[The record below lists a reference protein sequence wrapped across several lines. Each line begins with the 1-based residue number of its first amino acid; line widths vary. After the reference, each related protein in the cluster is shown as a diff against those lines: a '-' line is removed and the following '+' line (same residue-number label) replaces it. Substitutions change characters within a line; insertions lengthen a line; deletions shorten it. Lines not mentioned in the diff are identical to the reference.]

1 MGQIVDRPKS
11 PPYRITMVDGGWQ
24 VVRPRASLPHAFSEL
39 DAALS
44 FVRSDS
50 GGAETNVEI
59 LSGSLYML
67 KRIAP
72 AR

>member
-1 MGQIVDRPKS
+1 MGQIADRPKS
-11 PPYRITMVDGGWQ
+11 PPYRITMVEGGWQ
-24 VVRPRASLPHAFSEL
+24 VVRPYASLAHAFGDL

-50 GGAETNVEI
+50 GGTETSVEI

-67 KRIAP
+67 KRVVP
-72 AR
+72 E